1 MALQTDVVA
10 LMKTVDSTK
19 ERFSIVARERIAA
32 GSIYYFKD
40 IDSCGRTRGAVHTLQ
55 LGTGFPD

>member
-1 MALQTDVVA
+1 
-10 LMKTVDSTK
+10 MKTVDSTK